1 MSGKRSFTN
10 LAREVRDEIYTLCLI
25 SSSAIIVHSSKLT
38 GTWQIDEGSAESD
51 KNPRLV
57 MQRKLDQSATRSSV
71 QDLVLGLLR
80 CNCTTTTEACRI
92 FYSKNVFSFVGDHDW
107 TPIISWLEAIDKQNR
122 DYLTGLEAT
131 MRILS
136 TSWQYSD
143 GSRALIQN
151 FRNNEFYPRNVQFTC
166 PKTVPKGEVENI
178 NPTIETVFSILGQCG
193 YGLSPKLTLTLLLH
207 FDLIPG
213 IIVIT
218 TNEDIETSYFSMD
231 LPNLIE
237 HWRVNYTTGHD
248 NRPIEV
254 LWKAESFREESLG
267 KRNLIEA

>member
-1 MSGKRSFTN
+1 M
-10 LAREVRDEIYTLCLI
+10 
-25 SSSAIIVHSSKLT
+25 
-38 GTWQIDEGSAESD
+38 
-51 KNPRLV
+51 
-57 MQRKLDQSATRSSV
+57 
-71 QDLVLGLLR
+71 
-80 CNCTTTTEACRI
+80 
-92 FYSKNVFSFVGDHDW
+92 
-107 TPIISWLEAIDKQNR
+107 
-122 DYLTGLEAT
+122 
-131 MRILS
+131 
-136 TSWQYSD
+136 
-143 GSRALIQN
+143 
-151 FRNNEFYPRNVQFTC
+151 
-166 PKTVPKGEVENI
+166 PKGEVENI